1 MEPGTLAMTPLG
13 NRDHTHSRVLVT
25 GGAGFIGSNLVRN
38 LVRQGREVL
47 NFDKLSYAGHRQS
60 LSDLENSANLRW
72 CIADLC
78 DLEAVRSVVAEFQPH
93 AVIHLAAE
101 SHVDR
106 SIHVPLAFAQSNVIG
121 TLHLLEAVR
130 EYWTTLLCAEFVKN
144 FRMIHVSTDE
154 VFGALG
160 DGGIF
165 SESSPYNPSS
175 PYAASKASADHFVRA
190 YRNTYQLPICI
201 TNCSNNFGPYQH
213 PEKLIP
219 TVITRAISG
228 DRIPVYGNGMNV
240 RDWLHVDDH
249 CQALLHILQHAPT
262 NTDYM
267 IGAKNT
273 VRNIDLVV
281 SICDI
286 LDELSPRADGQ
297 PMRHQIQMV
306 ADRPGHDYRY
316 AVDPS
321 KLMGELN
328 WVPQH
333 ESHTALR
340 QTILWYLENR
350 WWWQGILNATL
361 K

>member
-13 NRDHTHSRVLVT
+13 NRDHAHSRVLVT
-25 GGAGFIGSNLVRN
+25 GGAGFIGSNLVRT
-38 LVRQGREVL
+38 LVQQGREVL

-60 LSDLENSANLRW
+60 LSDLENANNLRW
-72 CIADLC
+72 CVADLC
-78 DLEAVRSVVAEFQPH
+78 DLEAVRSVVTEFQPH

-106 SIHVPLAFAQSNVIG
+106 SIDVPLVFAHSNVIG

-130 EYWTTLLCAEFVKN
+130 EYWSTIRCSESVQN

-154 VFGALG
+154 VFGALNE
-160 DGGIF
+160 GGIF
-165 SESSPYNPSS
+165 SESTPYNPSS

-190 YRNTYQLPICI
+190 YRNTYQLPVCI

-228 DRIPVYGNGMNV
+228 DTIPVYGNGMNV

-267 IGAKNT
+267 IGTKNT

-297 PMRHQIQMV
+297 PMRQQIQMV

-321 KLMGELN
+321 KLMGELD
-328 WVPQH
+328 WAPQH
-333 ESHTALR
+333 ESHSALR
-340 QTILWYLENR
+340 QTVLWYLENR